1 MFILPLLLLS
11 FTKDYELHYEF
22 VYDPER
28 PYSMFGEYT
37 EVQHSTYS
45 KICKAEHERMFA
57 KRLRAEI
64 NCRTGVMRVISSEGK
79 VIHRQQLTQEQMAF
93 YGIDPHTENYPWNS
107 PYAYC
112 SANPINRKDPNGM
125 DDYGVDREGYT
136 FVIKETEDKYDRLV
150 AGVRNKMGKDGNYKG
165 VRLDEEGNYKNNTL
179 EIHKN
184 VMKSKYQNEYGDRY
198 TFFDKQD
205 ATDYFEFMANNT
217 DVEWAQYGLE
227 SMSGT
232 QYNYVTTSH
241 EIYSEVMSSKE
252 LQKQIYNKDCILN
265 YHIHSHP
272 FDFYATAKQNQDGS
286 VQDIMFKNS
295 IQKRTNGGVEFYTY
309 SRFKYN
315 PY

>member
-1 MFILPLLLLS
+1 MFKLFFQKLRVYPTFLLYCFYDWLIYRHYRKNDLFYGWGIHLFTGRFGAGKTSLMVIKAYELCKKYPQLHILTNLKLTNFPVYTNIMHLSCVDDILQAPENTLVLIDEIGTIFNSRDFMSGKKSVPKALFQHLAQCRHRKMMILGTVQRFLLLDKQIRDISATVTECRSSFKHPFSRMLS
-11 FTKDYELHYEF
+11 GV
-22 VYDPER
+22 VYDID
-28 PYSMFGEYT
+28 EY
-37 EVQHSTYS
+37 E
-45 KICKAEHERMFA
+45 
-57 KRLRAEI
+57 
-64 NCRTGVMRVISSEGK
+64 
-79 VIHRQQLTQEQMAF
+79 
-93 YGIDPHTENYPWNS
+93 
-107 PYAYC
+107 
-112 SANPINRKDPNGM
+112 
-125 DDYGVDREGYT
+125 
-136 FVIKETEDKYDRLV
+136 
-150 AGVRNKMGKDGNYKG
+150 
-165 VRLDEEGNYKNNTL
+165 
-179 EIHKN
+179 
-184 VMKSKYQNEYGDRY
+184 
-198 TFFDKQD
+198 D

-272 FDFYATAKQNQDGS
+272 FDFYATAKQNHDGS